1 MKTTLLIMAAG
12 IGSRF
17 GGGIKQLEPV
27 DNNNHIIMD
36 YSIHDAIEAGFNH
49 VVFIIRRDI
58 EEEFK
63 EVIGERI
70 SGICEKHGV
79 TVDYAFQDIN
89 DIPGSLPEGRTK
101 PWGTGQAVLVAK
113 NVLHTPFI
121 VINADDY
128 YGKEGFKAVH
138 EYLVNGGK
146 SCMAGFVL
154 KNTLSDNGGVTRGIC
169 KMDDSNNLTKVD
181 ETKNIVKTENG
192 AEADGVIIDIDSLV
206 SMNMWGLTP
215 DFLEVLEAGF
225 KEFFETEVSEN
236 PLKSEY
242 LIPTFIGELLEQDR
256 ISVKVLRSNDTWYG
270 MTYKEDVLMATLD
283 GNTKTLLPVSELPC
297 ILSLIQ

>member
-27 DNNNHIIMD
+27 DNRDHIIMD
-36 YSIHDAIEAGFNH
+36 YSVHDAIEAGFNH
-49 VVFIIRRDI
+49 VVFIIRKDI
-58 EEEFK
+58 EKEFK
-63 EVIGERI
+63 EVIGDRI
-70 SGICEKHGV
+70 EKVCQKNHV
-79 TVDYAFQDIN
+79 NVEYVFQDIN
-89 DIPGSLPEGRTK
+89 DIPGELPEGRTK
-101 PWGTGQAVLVAK
+101 PWGTGQAVLAAK
-113 NVLHTPFI
+113 KVIDSPFI

-169 KMDDSNNLTKVD
+169 KMDAQNNLTEVV
-181 ETKNIVKTENG
+181 ETKNIIKTSDG
-192 AEADGVIIDIDSLV
+192 AEADGIKIDTESLV

-215 DFLEVLEAGF
+215 AFLETLEEGF
-225 KEFFETEVSEN
+225 KVFFKEEVPEN
-236 PLKSEY
+236 PMKAEY
-242 LIPTFIGELLEQDR
+242 LIPIFIGQLLDQDKM
-256 ISVKVLRSNDTWYG
+256 SVKVLKSNDTWYG
-270 MTYKEDVLMATLD
+270 MTYKEDVAAVKESFSEMLKD
-283 GNTKTLLPVSELPC
+283 GLYREDLYSDL
-297 ILSLIQ
+297 

>member
-1 MKTTLLIMAAG
+1 MGGYSLVNAEMILLRKATEVG
-12 IGSRF
+12 YY
-17 GGGIKQLEPV
+17 
-27 DNNNHIIMD
+27 NHYHLLSGQDLPIQSQETIQKFFLKNSD
-36 YSIHDAIEAGFNH
+36 KEFVGFDK
-49 VVFIIRRDI
+49 DI
-58 EEEFK
+58 FTY
-63 EVIGERI
+63 G
-70 SGICEKHGV
+70 
-79 TVDYAFQDIN
+79 DIN

-101 PWGTGQAVLVAK
+101 PWGTGQAVLAAK

-138 EYLVNGGK
+138 EYLVSGGK

-181 ETKNIVKTENG
+181 ETRNIVKTENG
-192 AEADGVIIDIDSLV
+192 AEADGVIINIDSLV

-215 DFLEVLEAGF
+215 DFLEVLEDGF

-270 MTYKEDVLMATLD
+270 MTYKEDVEAVKNSFRKMLED
-283 GNTKTLLPVSELPC
+283 GMYKEDLFADL
-297 ILSLIQ
+297 